1 MWSIKAG
8 LQRIRTSDQYAD
20 ESDSL
25 EHINGDPCD
34 QKAAGVKPILPSECG
49 MFSIA
54 SSKLM
59 KFYKDERIKESGLV
73 TKGKMG
79 QQDIKT
85 NEYMTLC
92 GCSRLVWGPTRGRR
106 NQIFGMC
113 EKSP

>member
-8 LQRIRTSDQYAD
+8 LQCIRTSDQYAD
-20 ESDSL
+20 ESDSF

-59 KFYKDERIKESGLV
+59 NFIKMKGLENPGWWL
-73 TKGKMG
+73 KGEQG
-79 QQDIKT
+79 SKT
-85 NEYMTLC
+85 
-92 GCSRLVWGPTRGRR
+92 SRL
-106 NQIFGMC
+106 I
-113 EKSP
+113 SI